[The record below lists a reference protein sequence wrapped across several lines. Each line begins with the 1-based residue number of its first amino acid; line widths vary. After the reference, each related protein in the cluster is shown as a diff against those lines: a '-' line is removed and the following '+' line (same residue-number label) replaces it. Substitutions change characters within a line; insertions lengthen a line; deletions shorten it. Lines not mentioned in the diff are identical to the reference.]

1 MIGKNG
7 LYHIFV
13 EESRELLAA
22 LENDLLECEKDLNN
36 PEIINRI
43 FRSAH
48 TLKGSAG
55 MVDFPL
61 LAEFTHEMENI
72 LARMRAGE
80 LKISKKLVSSLLS
93 ATDIIKRLVE
103 QPLGE
108 VPKELE
114 EETRRAA
121 ESLRRYHGIDN
132 SPETPAAKGTA
143 NREKEKDLSEER
155 YVSIVMKFR
164 PDIYASGVDPLLLLR
179 EVHEAGE
186 IVRIRCD
193 LDTLPPIDH
202 LQPDICYLAWELVL
216 KTTKPLSAIEDIFI
230 FVREDNTIVI
240 EDVSSRF
247 RDGVDLGYAEKK
259 LGEILAEEGIVAP
272 QELEEVI
279 REQKRAGEILVEKK
293 KVPSHVLDDVLRRQQ
308 RSKELTQTSTLRV
321 DTGKLDK
328 LVNLVGEMVIGVAR
342 MAQIVQSGPLSHN
355 RDINDTLDH
364 LERISR
370 DVQEQVMRV
379 RMIPIEAT
387 FRRFQR
393 IVRDI
398 ATDLDKKISLYM
410 SGTETEL
417 DKTVIELID
426 DPLLHLVRNAADH
439 GIETPD
445 ERIKAGKPPEG
456 SIWLRAYQQ
465 EGKIIVEVEDDG
477 RGLDRDRIIKKA
489 VQMGLLPKGSEPPDH
504 ELYNL
509 LFAPG
514 FSTATRVTE
523 LSGRGV
529 GLDVVKRNIENL
541 RGAIEVYSEKGVGS
555 LFRIKL
561 PLTLA
566 IIDGMRVAVG
576 DEILTLPLLSIV
588 EAIRPAPG
596 AVKTIEGKGEL
607 IAFRDEYL
615 PLIRLY
621 EVLGFNAAV
630 TDPSEAV
637 VVIIEGSSRYLA
649 LMVDDVIGQHQAV
662 IKSLET
668 NFKRITGASGAT
680 ILGDGRVSLILDIHG
695 IEHLAFGRRHT
706 PEEVTA

>member
-7 LYHIFV
+7 LYRIFV

-22 LENDLLECEKDLNN
+22 FENDLLECEKDLHNA
-36 PEIINRI
+36 EIINRI

-61 LAEFTHEMENI
+61 LAEFTHEIENI
-72 LARMRAGE
+72 LARMRSGE

-93 ATDIIKRLVE
+93 AADILKRLIE
-103 QPLGE
+103 QPPGE
-108 VPKELE
+108 TPKALE
-114 EETRRAA
+114 EETRQAA
-121 ESLRRYHGIDN
+121 EALRRYHGVETAA
-132 SPETPAAKGTA
+132 PETRPSKGAAD
-143 NREKEKDLSEER
+143 KETQEER
-155 YVSIVMKFR
+155 YVSIIMKFR

-179 EVHEAGE
+179 EVREAGE
-186 IVRIRCD
+186 IIRVRCEID
-193 LDTLPPIDH
+193 AIPPLDRI
-202 LQPDICYLAWELVL
+202 QPDICYLAWELVL
-216 KTTKPLSAIEDIFI
+216 KTAKPLSAIEDIFI
-230 FVREDNTIVI
+230 FVREDNTIVV
-240 EDVSSRF
+240 EDVTGRF
-247 RDGVDLGYAEKK
+247 REGVDLGYAEKK

-272 QELEEVI
+272 QEIEEVFKD
-279 REQKRAGEILVEKK
+279 QKRAGEMLVEKK
-293 KVPSHVLDDVLRRQQ
+293 KIPSHVLDEVLRRQQ
-308 RSKELTQTSTLRV
+308 RSKELTKTSTLRV

-342 MAQIVQSGPLSHN
+342 MTQIVQSGPLSHN
-355 RDINDTLDH
+355 RDINDTLDR
-364 LERISR
+364 LERISH

-398 ATDLDKKISLYM
+398 AADLDKKISLYM

-417 DKTVIELID
+417 DKTVIEMID

-439 GIETPD
+439 GIEPPD

-465 EGKIIVEVEDDG
+465 EGKIVVEVEDDG
-477 RGLDRDRIIKKA
+477 RGLDRERIVKKA
-489 VQMGLLPKGSEPPDH
+489 VQTGIVPKGTDLTEH
-504 ELYNL
+504 EAYNL

-514 FSTATRVTE
+514 FSTADKVTE

-529 GLDVVKRNIENL
+529 GLDVVKRNVEKL
-541 RGAIEVYSEKGVGS
+541 RGNIEVYSEKGTGT

-588 EAIRPAPG
+588 EAIRPTPG
-596 AVKTIEGKGEL
+596 SIKTIEGKGEL
-607 IAFRDEYL
+607 VAFRGEYL
-615 PLIRLY
+615 PLIRLH
-621 EVLGFNAAV
+621 EVLGFETAV
-630 TDPSEAV
+630 TDPLEAV
-637 VVIIEGSSRYLA
+637 VVVIEGSSRYLA
-649 LMVDDVIGQHQAV
+649 LMVDDVIGHHQAV

-668 NFKRITGASGAT
+668 NFRRIAGASGAT
-680 ILGDGRVSLILDIHG
+680 ILGDGRVSLILDVHG
-695 IEHLAFGRRHT
+695 IEHLAFGRRRA
-706 PEEVTA
+706 PEEATA